1 MNNFIA
7 HRGNNGDSCENEL
20 SCLKEVLNYDY
31 VSGVEIDIRQTKDK
45 KLILSH
51 NSFLRKDINFYF
63 ISKYNLYQLKKKTFI
78 LKGKK
83 YKISTLKEFLSNLKT
98 TKMILIDIKDKIDIK
113 DLYKLLKKYHHL
125 NIYVCSFHY
134 DLMYLLKKRYPKLK
148 VGIIIG
154 YTMNE
159 KKNIDIFD
167 FISIHYNYNNKYL
180 KEHFIWT
187 VNHPLIFK
195 NLDNNLGIITDNSY
209 LLNKNLSSN
218 FK

>member
-1 MNNFIA
+1 MSNFIA
-7 HRGNNGDSCENEL
+7 HRGNNADACENEI
-20 SCLKEVLNYDY
+20 SCLKTVLNYNY
-31 VSGVEIDIRQTKDK
+31 VSGVEVDVRQTKDK

-51 NSFLRKDINFYF
+51 NSFLRKDFNFYF
-63 ISKYNLYQLKKKTFI
+63 ISKYNLYQLKKKTFM

-98 TKMILIDIKDKIDIK
+98 EKIILIDIKDKIDIK
-113 DLYKLLKKYHHL
+113 SFYKLIKKYNYL
-125 NIYVCSFHY
+125 NIYICSFHY

-159 KKNIDIFD
+159 KRNIDIFD
-167 FISIHYNYNNKYL
+167 FVSIHYNYHNKYL
-180 KEHFIWT
+180 KDYFIWT
-187 VNHPLIFK
+187 VNHPYILK

-209 LLNKNLSSN
+209 LLNEATK
-218 FK
+218 

>member
-1 MNNFIA
+1 MGDYMFDVGDLVTRKSYNNDIVF
-7 HRGNNGDSCENEL
+7 
-20 SCLKEVLNYDY
+20 EV
-31 VSGVEIDIRQTKDK
+31 
-45 KLILSH
+45 
-51 NSFLRKDINFYF
+51 
-63 ISKYNLYQLKKKTFI
+63 
-78 LKGKK
+78 
-83 YKISTLKEFLSNLKT
+83 
-98 TKMILIDIKDKIDIK
+98 IDIKDKIDIK

-180 KEHFIWT
+180 KDHFIWT

>member
-7 HRGNNGDSCENEL
+7 HRGNNNDTCENQL

-45 KLILSH
+45 KLVLSH
-51 NSFLRKDINFYF
+51 NSFLKKDFNFYF
-63 ISKYNLYQLKKKTFI
+63 ISKYNLYELKKKDFV

-83 YKISTLKEFLSNLKT
+83 YTISTLKEFLSNIKT
-98 TKMILIDIKDKIDIK
+98 EKIILIDIKDKINLK
-113 DLYKLLKKYHHL
+113 NFYKLIKKYSYL
-125 NIYVCSFHY
+125 NIYICSFHY

-154 YTMNE
+154 YTMND
-159 KKNIDIFD
+159 KKKIDIFD
-167 FISIHYNYNNKYL
+167 FVSIHYSYNNKYL
-180 KEHFIWT
+180 KDHFIWT
-187 VNHPLIFK
+187 VNCPFVLK

-209 LLNKNLSSN
+209 LLKQS
-218 FK
+218 